1 MAIKL
6 SQSLKQTQNLMMTPQ
21 LQQSIK
27 MLTLNHSEITDLI
40 SNELIENPLLEDSR
54 ISEGESPKEE
64 DIYNASLEKGTLET
78 DPDKLLEKN
87 LFEKN
92 NESFDWQGYME
103 ASGDSKPISTSGQG
117 EREESFSYENIVSQG
132 ITLAEHLLWQLRMEE
147 LTPEDWKIADF
158 IIGNINDE
166 GYLEIS
172 SEEIAK
178 ELQTSP
184 EKVFLVLER
193 IQKLDPIGCGSRDLK
208 ECLLVQA
215 NILGILSPLLEKIIK
230 FHFKDLENKKF
241 EVIANSCGKTEEEVI
256 NSADLLNQLYP
267 KPGLLIAPSETQ
279 YIIPDVFVYEVG
291 GDFKVKIND
300 DGIPKLNISKTYL
313 SLIKPAKKNENLK
326 DQNLRNY
333 IKEKLKNAEWF
344 INSINKRQSTIFL
357 VAEAIVKYQ
366 QDFFKKGPGNLKPLT
381 LKVIA
386 EEVGVHES
394 TVSRV
399 TTNKFIQ
406 TPLGVFELKFFFKAG
421 IGSHDGH
428 DVSSEVLKYKIKN
441 LIGLE
446 SKKRPFSDQKLSDL
460 LKREGIT
467 VARRTVA
474 KYREE
479 LEIPPSNER
488 KLEN

>member
-313 SLIKPAKKNENLK
+313 SLIKPAKKMK
-326 DQNLRNY
+326 
-333 IKEKLKNAEWF
+333 
-344 INSINKRQSTIFL
+344 T
-357 VAEAIVKYQ
+357 
-366 QDFFKKGPGNLKPLT
+366 
-381 LKVIA
+381 
-386 EEVGVHES
+386 
-394 TVSRV
+394 
-399 TTNKFIQ
+399 
-406 TPLGVFELKFFFKAG
+406 
-421 IGSHDGH
+421 
-428 DVSSEVLKYKIKN
+428 
-441 LIGLE
+441 
-446 SKKRPFSDQKLSDL
+446 
-460 LKREGIT
+460 
-467 VARRTVA
+467 
-474 KYREE
+474 
-479 LEIPPSNER
+479 
-488 KLEN
+488 